1 MALWEFSLLL
11 LAILAVG
18 GLAWMSTKKHP
29 GGIPRRERIRSAQR
43 KPGGSNPPIR
53 RQDDMEAAEEMTP
66 PLLDTVSPRPAD
78 LAAAKH
84 GGQVAQKDL
93 PRREAEH
100 PLPSIPYRYGDTY
113 LTAMVRDPYWLFA
126 YWEIGKAAK
135 EDVCRRYGAR
145 AWESSRPVL
154 KVYDATNRYFF
165 DSRQAA
171 EIEINDFA
179 DNWYIHTGKPGHSYF
194 IELSRVMPDGT
205 QIFIARSNMVTTPR
219 DDVSEIVSSEWLLP
233 TTYEKK
239 VYGRYIDVH
248 GSPGFIEEMSL
259 KAGAAKKLE
268 EEQISS
274 PMNW

>member
-1 MALWEFSLLL
+1 
-11 LAILAVG
+11 
-18 GLAWMSTKKHP
+18 MSTKKLS
-29 GGIPRRERIRSAQR
+29 GGIPRRERVRSAQR
-43 KPGGSNPPIR
+43 KPGGSTSHIR
-53 RQDDMEAAEEMTP
+53 RQYDMEAAEDVTP
-66 PLLDTVSPRPAD
+66 PLSDTVSRR
-78 LAAAKH
+78 
-84 GGQVAQKDL
+84 QKEQTAVKPVEREAEDL
-93 PRREAEH
+93 PRQETEH
-100 PLPSIPYRYGDTY
+100 ALPSIPYRYGDTY

>member
-1 MALWEFSLLL
+1 VALWELSLLL

-18 GLAWMSTKKHP
+18 GLAWMSTKKLS
-29 GGIPRRERIRSAQR
+29 GGIPHRERVRSAQG
-43 KPGGSNPPIR
+43 KPGGSTSHIR
-53 RQDDMEAAEEMTP
+53 RQDDMEAGEDVTP
-66 PLLDTVSPRPAD
+66 PLLDTVSRRQKDQP
-78 LAAAKH
+78 AAKH
-84 GGQVAQKDL
+84 GE
-93 PRREAEH
+93 RETEH
-100 PLPSIPYRYGDTY
+100 ALPSIPYRYGDTY

-126 YWEIGKAAK
+126 YWEIGEAAK
-135 EDVCRRYGAR
+135 EDVCRRYGTR

-205 QIFIARSNMVTTPR
+205 QIFIARSNMVTTPQ

-233 TTYEKK
+233 TTYEKR
-239 VYGRYIDVH
+239 VYGRYSDVH